1 MNPTISV
8 DDETLGRA
16 RALARQ
22 RGVSLQDLLRR
33 MLASLVGSRTANGTA
48 GTAGTAD
55 ELMGLLRK
63 TAGNSAGAP
72 IARRDAY
79 EGRV

>member
-55 ELMGLLRK
+55 ELMGLLK